1 MERHALSDE
10 QWACI
15 AEMMPCNDGAGR
27 PWAEHRLI
35 IDGILW
41 IHATGAPWRDLPER
55 FGPWKTVY
63 ERFRR
68 WVREGFWER
77 ILDRLQARRHADGEI
92 DWDLFCIDGSVVRAH
107 KAAAGAGEKRPV
119 GRTGR
124 PRVGPVKR
132 GIRHQTACGL

>member
-1 MERHALSDE
+1 MQRHALSDE
-10 QWACI
+10 QWESI
-15 AEMMPCNDGAGR
+15 ADMIPRNDGPGR
-27 PWAEHRLI
+27 PWSDHRLI

-41 IHATGAPWRDLPER
+41 VLATGAPWRDLPER

-68 WVREGFWER
+68 WVREGFWQR
-77 ILDRLQARRHADGEI
+77 ILDRLQVERHADGEI

-107 KAAAGAGEKRPV
+107 KAAAGAGKKRPAE
-119 GRTGR
+119 RTGR

-132 GIRHQTACGL
+132 RFRHEIACGL